1 MNFISVLDRLGIY
14 LTIPVGLISTFLDL
28 LLLLLLL
35 LLIPLFLLFHFV
47 WALVQLSFHSL
58 SHNYFLSSSSSIGVQ
73 VVVHLL
79 MPDDIEVSV
88 VDL

>member
-14 LTIPVGLISTFLDL
+14 LSIPVGLTTTFLD

-58 SHNYFLSSSSSIGVQ
+58 SHNYFLPSSSSIGVQ
-73 VVVHLL
+73 VVVHLI
-79 MPDDIEVSV
+79 MPDYIEVSV

>member
-14 LTIPVGLISTFLDL
+14 LTIPVGLTSTFLD
-28 LLLLLLL
+28 LLLLL

-47 WALVQLSFHSL
+47 WALVQLTFHSL
-58 SHNYFLSSSSSIGVQ
+58 SHNYFLPSSSSIGVQ